1 MLMSVMPVRSATEVR
16 ENFSAYLDD
25 VARKSPQA
33 IKRHRDSFITMSA
46 EHLNAL
52 LADVSF
58 TLTYDVEHDGSYS
71 GTLEEVG
78 LSANADSLPNLAT
91 TLALHLLDYAQ
102 DYLEDFNQYFF
113 SPNRR
118 VHFPYVMK
126 AVAQRDLAAVVSLFK
141 YA

>member
-1 MLMSVMPVRSATEVR
+1 VAIKYVRNATEVR

-52 LADVSF
+52 LPHL
-58 TLTYDVEHDGSYS
+58 TLTLTCDVETDGTYS

-78 LSANADSLPNLAT
+78 LSSNAVDLHALKDSLAEY
-91 TLALHLLDYAQ
+91 LLEYAHE
-102 DYLEDFNQYFF
+102 YLEDFNMYFF

-118 VHFPYVMK
+118 PHFPYIMK
-126 AVAQRDLAAVVSLFK
+126 VLAQRDLAGIVGLFK
-141 YA
+141 NA

>member
-1 MLMSVMPVRSATEVR
+1 MSAIPVRSATEVR

-46 EHLNAL
+46 EHINAL
-52 LADVSF
+52 LTEVSL
-58 TLTYDVEHDGSYS
+58 TLTYEVEHDGTYS
-71 GTLEEVG
+71 GTLEELG
-78 LSANADSLPNLAT
+78 LSANAASLPELAT
-91 TLALHLLDYAQ
+91 TLALHLFEYAQ

-118 VHFPYVMK
+118 KHFPYVMK
-126 AVAQRDLAAVVSLFK
+126 AVAQHDLAAVVALFK